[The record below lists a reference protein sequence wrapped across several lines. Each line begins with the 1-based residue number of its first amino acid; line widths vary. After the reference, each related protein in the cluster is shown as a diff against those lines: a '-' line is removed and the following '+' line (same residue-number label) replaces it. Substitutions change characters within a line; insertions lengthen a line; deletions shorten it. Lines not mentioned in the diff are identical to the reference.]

1 MKYFSK
7 CRGINCPHDKLKC
20 KRYLM
25 EAGKMGQAWMDTGV
39 VRKGKCLDIIKVQ
52 IHGRDKDIGLTDIF
66 IYIYRWEII
75 QNDRKRQN

>member
-39 VRKGKCLDIIKVQ
+39 VRKGKCLDIIKV
-52 IHGRDKDIGLTDIF
+52 
-66 IYIYRWEII
+66 
-75 QNDRKRQN
+75 